1 MGSLQDKKIIFV
13 FGCLDLGGSERQG
26 FQLARYLKEKCGA
39 DVHVVGLS
47 EKPGRLAEMCDEHG
61 IPWHGIRFHWS
72 GFWPL
77 RLKEIH
83 RFTKDMRTL
92 DADILLPYYTLP
104 NTVCGLVW
112 QKVGAR
118 LCVWNQR
125 DEGLLLTR
133 NIWHRTAVERTPR
146 FVANANGG
154 RDFLVKTYG
163 IDPGLITVIHN
174 GISLAS
180 PVADRSRWRMQ
191 LKIGADCFAV
201 CMIANLGP
209 YKDHET
215 LIRAWKNVVDR
226 TPSSGERPVLLLAGR
241 PDSGENVLK
250 SLASRLLLDDTVR
263 FLGKVD
269 DIAGLLSAVD
279 LCIHSSK
286 TEGCPNGVLEAMAA
300 GLPVIGTDIPGIRE
314 AVGEAGNGFL
324 VPVGDHQR
332 MADAIARLVGDP
344 ELCVRYGEVLKKR
357 IDEEFSLDQM
367 CRKSVILL
375 SDALAG
381 SV

>member
-1 MGSLQDKKIIFV
+1 
-13 FGCLDLGGSERQG
+13 
-26 FQLARYLKEKCGA
+26 
-39 DVHVVGLS
+39 
-47 EKPGRLAEMCDEHG
+47 
-61 IPWHGIRFHWS
+61 
-72 GFWPL
+72 
-77 RLKEIH
+77 
-83 RFTKDMRTL
+83 
-92 DADILLPYYTLP
+92 
-104 NTVCGLVW
+104 
-112 QKVGAR
+112 
-118 LCVWNQR
+118 
-125 DEGLLLTR
+125 
-133 NIWHRTAVERTPR
+133 
-146 FVANANGG
+146 
-154 RDFLVKTYG
+154 
-163 IDPGLITVIHN
+163 
-174 GISLAS
+174 
-180 PVADRSRWRMQ
+180 
-191 LKIGADCFAV
+191 
-201 CMIANLGP
+201 
-209 YKDHET
+209 
-215 LIRAWKNVVDR
+215 
-226 TPSSGERPVLLLAGR
+226 
-241 PDSGENVLK
+241 
-250 SLASRLLLDDTVR
+250 LLDDTVR